1 MSNDVG
7 SPFIKGDTIMA
18 RRKQTSIID
27 VTGLSI
33 RDIMDIDLDTFNS
46 LNEREL
52 RAITSRLVS
61 ASNKRIRRLQEHGI
75 SSPALYSLGS
85 DKVFSTKLPTDIST
99 QQRVNKLRSEFARAR
114 NFLGMKTSTISGY
127 RKYEKQVRKDLE
139 SQMGR
144 SLSNEEITQA
154 YRILHKLQSTGQVSG
169 RGSMGSHQARKMIF
183 EQLQENPNGF
193 DDDIMKST
201 MNSYEEEFEDNP
213 ESQFESYR

>member
-7 SPFIKGDTIMA
+7 SPFIKGDRHMA
-18 RRKQTSIID
+18 KRKQTSIID

-33 RDIMDIDLDTFNS
+33 RDIMNIDLDTFNS

-75 SSPALYSLGS
+75 SSPALQSLGS
-85 DKVFSTKLPTDIST
+85 DVVFSTKLPTDTST

-114 NFLGMKTSTISGY
+114 NFLGMKTSTISGFH
-127 RKYEKQVRKDLE
+127 KYEKQVRDEFQKKTGKSMSGADI
-139 SQMGR
+139 GR
-144 SLSNEEITQA
+144 IFS
-154 YRILHKLQSTGQVSG
+154 ILHKLQQSGLVGG
-169 RGSMGSHQARKMIF
+169 RGTIGSEVAMRMIT
-183 EQLQENPNGF
+183 EVLSDNPNLS
-193 DDDIMKST
+193 DDDVIDKVMHK
-201 MNSYEEEFEDNP
+201 YEEYYEQEP